1 MSNAPAHS
9 RRVDAF
15 ERLIEPLLAPAYR
28 TALQFARNAADAE
41 ELVQDA
47 SVQAF
52 RAFGSFREGTY
63 FRAWF
68 FRILTNLAIHRYRQK
83 QRRPDSVSL
92 DSATDSG
99 LWDLANRDGTA
110 DPATEV
116 FAKFDRE
123 RVCQA
128 LDALP
133 EEFGTVCTLY
143 LMEEFSYE
151 EIAEILEVPIG
162 TVRSRLHRGRKILQ
176 RSLLSLAQE
185 QGWVE

>member
-1 MSNAPAHS
+1 MPEVPTQPYPLE
-9 RRVDAF
+9 RF
-15 ERLIEPLLAPAYR
+15 ERLVEPLMAPAYR
-28 TALQFARNAADAE
+28 TAYQFARNAADAE

-47 SVQAF
+47 TVQAY

-68 FRILTNLAIHRYRQK
+68 FKILTNLAIHRYRQK

-92 DSATDSG
+92 DSAADTG
-99 LWDLANRDGTA
+99 LWELAKDKDAG
-110 DPATEV
+110 PEEQV
-116 FAKFDRE
+116 FSKFDRE
-123 RVCQA
+123 RVSDA

-133 EEFGTVCTLY
+133 DEFQTVCTLY

-162 TVRSRLHRGRKILQ
+162 TVRSRLHRGRKLLQ
-176 RSLLSLAQE
+176 AALAGLAIE
-185 QGWVE
+185 RGWTR